1 MKYEKKSILILLI
14 SFAIAIFIFLKN
26 AWVSEDAYILFR
38 SIEQFMAGNGP
49 VWNPHERVQVFT
61 SPLWYFVLIF
71 IRLFSRD
78 PYLNVIITSFI
89 LWLSSIVVLKKIF
102 KNNNILLISILLLSG
117 SSAFFDFTSSGL
129 ENGLAYLLISLYFLN
144 YTGFFGYGSTDK
156 KVKPGSRM
164 KFTLLLA
171 GLILCVRHDLALLIL
186 PPTIYVVFENFK
198 IFSKKQ
204 WFFWVTIT
212 LSPFILYTLFSLI
225 YFGSPFP
232 NTAYAKI
239 NIGIDKVELF
249 KQGINYLGSS
259 LRYDIITAEV
269 IIGAVLL
276 SFSASGD
283 NYLKY
288 FSYGIILYVL
298 YVISIGGDFM
308 QGRFLSYSYLIS
320 TISLLIKFYKVHSI
334 KSSLAIYTVIC
345 LYLFFYPHT
354 PFNSPLN
361 YSSRRISLGIADERG
376 YYFDDLSLYKYVLRD
391 QEKEV
396 FPDHPWALEGFE
408 FKESDDKITIKENV
422 GLFGYYSGT
431 EKIIIDPSA
440 ITDPFLARLP
450 VTGWWRI
457 GHFRREV
464 PDGYITSI
472 ADSTEAID
480 DPNINE
486 FYKKVKILTQD
497 NDLYSPQRL
506 KTILLFNLGA
516 YNHLLP
522 R

>member
-1 MKYEKKSILILLI
+1 MKYSKKSVFVLLI
-14 SFAIAIFIFLKN
+14 SFAITIFIFLKN

-38 SIEQFMAGNGP
+38 SLEQFIAGNGP

-61 SPLWYFVLIF
+61 SPLWYFVLF
-71 IRLFSRD
+71 FVRLFSRD
-78 PYLNVIITSFI
+78 VYLNVIIASFI
-89 LWLSSIVVLKKIF
+89 LWLSTVVVLKKIF
-102 KNNNILLISILLLSG
+102 KNNNILLISILLFSG
-117 SSAFFDFTSSGL
+117 STAFFDFTSSGL
-129 ENGLAYLLISLYFLN
+129 ENVLAYLLIALYFLN
-144 YTGFFGYGSTDK
+144 YAGFFGDGNADK

-186 PPTIYVVFENFK
+186 PPTIHVVFENFK

-225 YFGSPFP
+225 YYGSPFP
-232 NTAYAKI
+232 NTAYAKL
-239 NIGIDKVELF
+239 NVGIDKVELI
-249 KQGINYLGSS
+249 KQGIYYLGSS
-259 LRYDIITAEV
+259 FRYDIITPGV
-269 IIGAVLL
+269 IVGALLL
-276 SFSASGD
+276 SFSASVD

-288 FSYGIILYVL
+288 FGYGIILYVL

-320 TISLLIKFYKVHSI
+320 TIFLLIKFNKVHSI
-334 KSSLAIYTVIC
+334 KSSLAINAVIC

-361 YSSRRISLGIADERG
+361 YSNKRISLGIADERG
-376 YYFDDLSLYKYVLRD
+376 CYFDDLSLYKYVLRD
-391 QEKEV
+391 REKEI
-396 FPDHPWALEGFE
+396 FPDQPWALDGLE
-408 FKESDDKITIKENV
+408 FKESDDNIIIKENV
-422 GLFGYYSGT
+422 GFFGYYSGT
-431 EKIIIDPSA
+431 EKIIIDSSA

-472 ADSTEAID
+472 ADSTEVID
-480 DPNINE
+480 NPNLNE

-497 NDLYSPQRL
+497 NDLFSPQRL
-506 KTILLFNLGA
+506 KTIFIFNLGA